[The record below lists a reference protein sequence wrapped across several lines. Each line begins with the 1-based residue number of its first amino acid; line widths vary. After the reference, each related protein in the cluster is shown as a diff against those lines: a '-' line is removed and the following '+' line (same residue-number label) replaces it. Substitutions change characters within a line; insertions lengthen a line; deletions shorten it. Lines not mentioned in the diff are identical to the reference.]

1 MFSTSG
7 SLVTGLALWS
17 FARGSNSHNVVNVYD
32 SRTGE
37 ASNITS
43 LNHPCIADIVNGTN
57 ATSVTVIL
65 APNCTFVS
73 QDMQGANNFTI
84 DTAEAQKEI
93 LTNGTESLD
102 LKEIGLGGLNLTGVN
117 LTEAV
122 GNDTNLLHLNTQ
134 FNMTGPD
141 GMPPPSM
148 FLPAGEHI
156 NIKHR

>member
-1 MFSTSG
+1 M
-7 SLVTGLALWS
+7 WS
-17 FARGSNSHNVVNVYD
+17 FARSHNSQNVVHVYD

-43 LNHPCIADIVNGTN
+43 LTHPCIADIVNGTN

-84 DTAEAQKEI
+84 DTAAAQKEI
-93 LTNGTESLD
+93 LQNGTESLD
-102 LKEIGLGGLNLTGVN
+102 LNQIGLAGYNLTGVN
-117 LTEAV
+117 LTEAL

-134 FNMTGPD
+134 FNQTGL
-141 GMPPPSM
+141 PPGGIPPGM
-148 FLPAGEHI
+148 FLPAG
-156 NIKHR
+156 KK